1 MAPSQEE
8 LQSFR
13 YLRELLLNI
22 IPEIERGGLDPN
34 TVEALHFRLD
44 WLQGL
49 KACLVQL
56 YGIDEQI
63 VHLIWGARDCLIGSQ
78 GSLGVSSPAITF
90 TLAETWFMVK
100 QLLRY

>member
-13 YLRELLLNI
+13 YLRELLLKI
-22 IPEIERGGLDPN
+22 IREIERGGLDPN

-44 WLQGL
+44 WPQRL

-63 VHLIWGARDCLIGSQ
+63 VNLILGAWDC
-78 GSLGVSSPAITF
+78 SLEARTV
-90 TLAETWFMVK
+90 
-100 QLLRY
+100 